1 MPPRPRIRVRPP
13 RKVMPLFFFPNPF
26 RRLENILFLI
36 SFILIL
42 IVIIIAIF
50 YNMFKSKDIN
60 EDNKDKIPT
69 PDQKNL

>member
-13 RKVMPLFFFPNPF
+13 RKGMPLFFFPNPF